1 MHFSPDQLPVEA
13 RYKLLTGA
21 VIPRPIAV
29 ISTLSPEGVCNAA
42 PFSYFNIVGHAPM
55 ALSFAVAGPKPD
67 GSLKDTL
74 RNANPPAQGGTGE
87 FVVNIATEHYA
98 RKMTQTARPLP
109 AEESEF
115 TLTGLVPMP
124 SVVVRPPRIQQAPV
138 AFECRT
144 LQVVAV
150 GRSCLVI
157 GEVVQ
162 LHFADGLVD
171 ERYRI
176 DFEQLRAVGRMAGS
190 RYARTTD
197 TFVLDDEAFFPGNR

>member
-13 RYKLLTGA
+13 RYKLLTGT

-29 ISTLSPEGVCNAA
+29 ISTISPEGVYNVA

-55 ALSFAVAGPKPD
+55 ALSFAVAGPKLD
-67 GSLKDTL
+67 GSLKDSL
-74 RNANPPAQGGTGE
+74 RNAYPPAQGGTGE
-87 FVVNIATEHYA
+87 FVVNIATEAYA
-98 RKMTQTARPLP
+98 REMAQTARPLP
-109 AEESEF
+109 ADESEF
-115 TLTGLVPMP
+115 DLTGLVPVP

-144 LQVVAV
+144 LQVVEV
-150 GRSCLVI
+150 GRSRLVI
-157 GEVVQ
+157 GEVVY

-171 ERYRI
+171 DRYRI
-176 DFEQLRAVGRMAGS
+176 DFAQLRALGRMAGS

-197 TFVLDDEAFFPGNR
+197 TFVLDDEPFFPGNR

>member
-1 MHFSPDQLPVEA
+1 MHIAPEQLPIEA

-21 VIPRPIAV
+21 VVPRPIAV
-29 ISTLSPEGVCNAA
+29 VSTISPGGILNVA

-55 ALSFAVAGPKPD
+55 AVSLAVAGPKPD

-74 RNANPPAQGGTGE
+74 RNAQLPAQGGTGE

-98 RKMTQTARPLP
+98 AEMAATARPLP
-109 AEESEF
+109 AHESEF
-115 TLTGLVPMP
+115 ELSGLRPVP
-124 SVVVRPPRIQQAPV
+124 STVVQPPRVQQASV

-144 LQVVAV
+144 LQVITV
-150 GRSCLVI
+150 GRSRLII
-157 GEVVQ
+157 GEVVY

-171 ERYRI
+171 EHYRI
-176 DFEQLRAVGRMAGS
+176 DFEQLRAIGRMAGS

-197 TFVLDDEAFFPGNR
+197 TFLLDDEPFFPGNR

>member
-1 MHFSPDQLPVEA
+1 MHFSPDQLPIEA
-13 RYKLLTGA
+13 RYKLLTGT

-29 ISTLSPEGVCNAA
+29 ISTLSPGSVFNVA

-67 GSLKDTL
+67 SSPKDTL
-74 RNANPPAQGGTGE
+74 RNAALPAQGGTGE

-98 RKMTQTARPLP
+98 AEMARAARPL
-109 AEESEF
+109 AADESEF
-115 TLTGLVPMP
+115 DVAGLLPAP
-124 SVVVRPPRIQQAPV
+124 SQLVGPPRIRQAAI

-144 LQVVAV
+144 LQVVPV
-150 GRSCLVI
+150 GRSSLVI
-157 GEVVQ
+157 GEVVY

-176 DFEQLRAVGRMAGS
+176 DFEQLRAIGRMAGS

-197 TFVLDDEAFFPGNR
+197 TFVLDDEKFFPDNR

>member
-29 ISTLSPEGVCNAA
+29 ISTVSPEGVFNAA

-55 ALSFAVAGPKPD
+55 ALSFAVAGPKPN
-67 GSLKDTL
+67 GTLKDSL
-74 RNANPPAQGGTGE
+74 RNAQLPAQGGTGE

-98 RKMTQTARPLP
+98 AAMAATARPLP
-109 AEESEF
+109 ATESEF
-115 TLTGLVPMP
+115 DLTGLLPVA
-124 SVVVRPPRIQQAPV
+124 SHVVQPPRIAQAPI

-144 LQVVAV
+144 LQVVEV
-150 GRSCLVI
+150 GRSRLVI
-157 GEVVQ
+157 GEVVH
-162 LHFADGLVD
+162 LHFQDGLVD

-176 DFEQLRAVGRMAGS
+176 DFGQLQALGRMAGS

-197 TFVLDDEAFFPGNR
+197 TFVLDDEKFFPGTR